1 MIDPSKILISP
12 YITEKMEYLNQ
23 NSKKGQIV
31 IFKVNKKATKNQ
43 IKQAIY
49 NMYKVKVK
57 KVNIINQPYK
67 KTRFRNII
75 SKKSGFKKAILQL
88 EIGSKIQ
95 FD

>member
-1 MIDPSKILISP
+1 MP
-12 YITEKMEYLNQ
+12 YITEKTEMLKS

-31 IFKVNKKATKNQ
+31 VFKVHKNANKTL

-49 NMYKVKVK
+49 ELYKVKAL

-67 KTRFRNII
+67 KTRFRNVMT
-75 SKKSGFKKAILQL
+75 KKPGFKKAIVLL
-88 EIGSKIQ
+88 EPGKEIK